1 MSCHLSRFTGVV
13 KIRKGLTARLIVAC
27 CDGPNAVLH
36 SEEFVSVLCH
46 KPSYDV
52 VGGSHELLFLLHL
65 IASIEV
71 LVSTGLSCLHVFFAC
86 KYLSLIIF
94 FQI

>member
-1 MSCHLSRFTGVV
+1 MV

-46 KPSYDV
+46 KSSYDV
-52 VGGSHELLFLLHL
+52 VGGSHKLLFLLHL

-71 LVSTGLSCLHVFFAC
+71 LVSTGLSCLHVFLAE
-86 KYLSLIIF
+86 
-94 FQI
+94 